1 MDHIKNQIN
10 KLKQEIID
18 LRRDFHMYPE
28 LGCKE
33 FETAKKVEVYLQN
46 LGLKPERSA
55 KTGVVAVLDS
65 EKPGP
70 CLMLR
75 ADMDALPITEKNQIS
90 YRSKN
95 EGIMHACG
103 HDAHMAMLLVAAK
116 ILTDNKALFQ
126 GKIKFIFQPNEE
138 IAGAVDMI
146 EQGVLENPKTDAVV
160 GIHIWSLLPSG
171 RVSITPGVVMGG
183 LDTFKMRIKGS
194 GGHTGYPHEAID
206 PVITAADIIQ
216 NVQSI
221 QTREINAQKPVIIMF
236 GKINAGKKANIIP
249 EEVLLEGTIRFL
261 HATDPDSKNNPTK
274 KFIRICKS
282 ICETHQCNCDIEIK
296 NENIPLIND
305 KNMVRLAKYTAS
317 RVFDTPDII
326 DHARYIASEDFS
338 EFSKKIPGVF
348 IFLGCANPEKQS
360 NHPHHNPKFNIDESV
375 LTKGVE
381 LHVKTALNYF
391 NKSINI
397 SSTKR
402 NG

>member
-28 LGCKE
+28 LGFQE

-90 YRSKN
+90 YKSKN

-138 IAGAVDMI
+138 IAGAVKMI
-146 EQGVLENPKTDAVV
+146 EEGVLENPKVDAVV
-160 GIHIWSLLPSG
+160 GIHIWSLIPTG
-171 RVSITPGVVMGG
+171 RLSITPGVVMGG
-183 LDTFKMRIKGS
+183 LDVFKMRIKGK

-206 PVITAADIIQ
+206 PIITMADIIQ

-221 QTREINAQKPVIIMF
+221 QTREVNAQKPVIIMF
-236 GKINAGKKANIIP
+236 GKINAGEKANIIP
-249 EEVLLEGTIRFL
+249 EEVELEGTIRFL
-261 HATDPDSKNNPTK
+261 QSTAPDSEYNPTK
-274 KFIRICKS
+274 KFIRVCKS
-282 ICETHQCNCDIEIK
+282 ICETHQCTCDIEIEH
-296 NENIPLIND
+296 ENIPLIND
-305 KNMVRLAKYTAS
+305 ENMVTLAKNAAS
-317 RVFDTPDII
+317 KVFGRSDII
-326 DHARYIASEDFS
+326 DHARYIAGEDFS
-338 EFSKKIPGVF
+338 EFSTKVPGVL
-348 IFLGCANPEKQS
+348 IFLGCANSEKHS
-360 NHPHHNPKFNIDESV
+360 TFPHHNPNFNIDEDV

-381 LHVKTALNYF
+381 LHVKTALNYL
-391 NKSINI
+391 NNP
-397 SSTKR
+397 
-402 NG
+402 N

>member
-28 LGCKE
+28 LGFQE

-46 LGLKPERSA
+46 LGLKPEHSA

-90 YRSKN
+90 YKSKN

-138 IAGAVDMI
+138 IAGAVKMI
-146 EQGVLENPKTDAVV
+146 EEGVLENPKVDAVV
-160 GIHIWSLLPSG
+160 GIHIWSLIPTG
-171 RVSITPGVVMGG
+171 RLSITPGVVMGG
-183 LDTFKMRIKGS
+183 LDVFKMRIKGK

-206 PVITAADIIQ
+206 PIITMADIIQ

-221 QTREINAQKPVIIMF
+221 QTREVNAQKPVIIMF
-236 GKINAGKKANIIP
+236 GKINAGEKANIIP
-249 EEVLLEGTIRFL
+249 EEVELEGTIRFL
-261 HATDPDSKNNPTK
+261 QSTTPDSEYNPTK
-274 KFIRICKS
+274 KFIRVCKS
-282 ICETHQCNCDIEIK
+282 ICETHQCTCDIEIEH
-296 NENIPLIND
+296 ENIPLIND
-305 KNMVRLAKYTAS
+305 ENMVTLAKNAAS
-317 RVFDTPDII
+317 KVFGRSDII
-326 DHARYIASEDFS
+326 DHARYIAGEDFS

-348 IFLGCANPEKQS
+348 IFLGCANSEKHS
-360 NHPHHNPKFNIDESV
+360 TFPHHNPNFDIDEDV

-381 LHVKTALNYF
+381 LHVKTALNYL
-391 NKSINI
+391 NNP
-397 SSTKR
+397 
-402 NG
+402 N